1 MTNNHFFINCVLL
14 IFLCALVS
22 NSLAWAFQGEIFMHV
37 LDNDHQHLHPIT
49 QKTHTNN
56 PPQDFSAETEL
67 AVSSG
72 VCLSTAQQ
80 PFFLTKPLYSL
91 LPAITEVFDEF
102 ISELISD
109 TPAYSLF
116 RPPRISDR
124 S

>member
-1 MTNNHFFINCVLL
+1 MANNHFFINCVLL

-37 LDNDHQHLHPIT
+37 LDNDHQHLYPVA
-49 QKTHTNN
+49 QKTHTTSL
-56 PPQDFSAETEL
+56 PQDLSAETDL
-67 AVSSG
+67 TVSSG

-80 PFFLTKPLYSL
+80 PFFLSKPLHSL
-91 LPAITEVFDEF
+91 LPAITEIFDEF

-116 RPPRISDR
+116 RPPRIFDR
-124 S
+124 N